1 MSKIIYN
8 NEARVHIFSAGQDE
22 LMRLYP
28 GRNNVEDDIH
38 AKIEKSSDS
47 FRQAIEDGTVTVVGD
62 AIKMSALDQKQA
74 IELVEMEATV
84 DGVQELLKQESR
96 GKKRKPV
103 IEAATAKITAIK
115 QAEASDNEAKEKAK
129 VKGAGA
135 TGGGAGKT

>member
-8 NEARVHIFSAGQDE
+8 NEARVHIFSSGQDE

-38 AKIEKSSDS
+38 AKIEKASES
-47 FRQAIEDGTVTVVGD
+47 FRQAIEDGTVTVIGD

-115 QAEASDNEAKEKAK
+115 QAEASDNEVKEKAK